1 MKEGPTQLV
10 QCVLG
15 KRAMQ
20 WAKEH
25 LASVREATED
35 ESRMKFFAAFCAIYA
50 RPFTN
55 NHGIGMLPA
64 CVVPDEMRDVH
75 DSLRAYRNQVAAH
88 ADSGRDHGGI
98 PVNSVRVEFLPSGV
112 VVGDFLPHG
121 SPDFLTRAE
130 ALVDAVA
137 ANLNKWM
144 VPMIENHVT
153 AQRLPPGEY
162 YLVPG
167 DRWDLRPVPSGIAPG
182 PAAHQHRTR
191 PAD

>member
-25 LASVREATED
+25 LAAARAATDD

-55 NHGIGMLPA
+55 NHGIGMLPLS
-64 CVVPDEMRDVH
+64 VVPDGMHEVH
-75 DSLRAYRNQVAAH
+75 HSLKAYRNQVAAH
-88 ADSGRDHGGI
+88 ADSGRDHDGI
-98 PVNSVRVEFLPSGV
+98 PVNSVRVEFLRGGV

-121 SPDFLTRAE
+121 SPDLLTKAE

-137 ANLNKWM
+137 GNLDKGM
-144 VPMIENHVT
+144 EPMIEKHVV

-162 YLVPG
+162 YLAPG
-167 DRWDLRPVPSGIAPG
+167 DRWDLKPVPSGA
-182 PAAHQHRTR
+182 
-191 PAD
+191 